1 MGILN
6 KGTDF
11 QAGDTVT
18 ATSLNELVDNATF
31 DNGSGEATD
40 NSTLAVHSSG
50 YLEVKDGGVTLGKMA
65 NLAANSVIGN
75 NTASP
80 ATPSAVPISSLTS
93 TVVNEISN
101 NANISID
108 TDAIADN
115 AVTADK
121 LENTSV
127 TPNSYTNT
135 NLTVDAQ
142 GRITAASNGS
152 TSPYDANL
160 LYVGSSSVVLNMNSN
175 AYDFK
180 VNSDSYGGMV
190 EVKGSRDQLYL
201 NGAYHRFGATT
212 TGGTHDSSS
221 EIHIALYQAGND
233 LNLPPVHENAPTT
246 IYDDVEITRGSLQ
259 LTAGPKPL
267 QTTQAEPVGIRFHQW
282 DSSVSRNF
290 RFVDIIASD
299 ADGSLQFTRPV
310 TGAVN
315 AKFFGNGSASN
326 QTGSWGNLS
335 DRNLKENIIYL
346 DDEAKQSQVEDVK
359 NFKFAKFNLKDDE
372 DKVRQLGVIAQ
383 DLQKTSP
390 GLVHEDG
397 DGHLNVKQSILHQKA
412 VIALQV
418 ALEKIEEL
426 EARIAVLEAR

>member
-18 ATSLNELVDNATF
+18 ATSLNELVENATF

-75 NTASP
+75 NTSSP
-80 ATPSAVPISSLTS
+80 ATPSAVTISSLTS
-93 TVVNEISN
+93 SVVNEITTN
-101 NANISID
+101 NTIEIG
-108 TDAIADN
+108 TDALADD

-121 LENTSV
+121 LEDTTV
-127 TPNSYTNT
+127 TAGNYTNT
-135 NLTVDAQ
+135 NLTVDNQ

-152 TSPYDANL
+152 TSPYNTDL
-160 LYVGSSSVVLNMNSN
+160 VFVGSSSIVLNQNNN

-180 VNSDSYGGMV
+180 LNGDNNSGMV

-201 NGAYHRFGATT
+201 NGAFSRFAATK
-212 TGGTHDSSS
+212 TGGTHDSSD
-221 EIHIALYQAGND
+221 EIHIALYQAGNG
-233 LNLPPVHENAPTT
+233 LSNHPVHENAPTT
-246 IYDDVEITRGSLQ
+246 IFDDVELKSGSLQ
-259 LTAGPKPL
+259 LTAAPQPMS
-267 QTTQAEPVGIRFHQW
+267 TTSTKPVGIRFHQW
-282 DSSVSRNF
+282 DTAVNRNY

-299 ADGSLQFTRPV
+299 SDGSLQFTRPV

-315 AKFFGNGSASN
+315 AKFFGDGSASN

-346 DDEAKQSQVEDVK
+346 DEEAKQSQVEDVK

-383 DLQKTSP
+383 DLQETSP

-397 DGHLNVKQSILHQKA
+397 DGNLNVKQSILHQKA
-412 VIALQV
+412 VVALQV

-426 EARIAVLEAR
+426 EARIEALEAK